1 MSERSPAAGDL
12 TTDVSPAEI
21 FGDSDLPAWRN
32 RALLV
37 FDRVPIPAAV
47 CRTDGTVLL
56 ANPAMAAEWRT
67 TPGRLRGRDVLE
79 LFHPRSVEQVQ
90 RIVEAV
96 RHGHRS
102 RYPVLVHWPGP
113 DGLQRYGELTADT
126 VSDTPEAP
134 LWLLVLLRV
143 LGTQDTPVEPPR
155 SPTEKV
161 TDRERAV
168 LALAAGGATTAQ
180 IARAVGLTTDGVSYH
195 LTQLSRRWGVAN
207 RTALVARAYVLGV
220 LDAGVWPP
228 KARDL

>member
-1 MSERSPAAGDL
+1 M
-12 TTDVSPAEI
+12 DVDPEEL
-21 FGDSDLPAWRN
+21 FGNADVPAWRN

-47 CRTDGTVLL
+47 CRTDGIVLL
-56 ANPAMAAEWRT
+56 ANPAMAAEWQT
-67 TPGRLRGRDVLE
+67 TPGRLRGRQVLE

-102 RYPVLVHWPGP
+102 RYPVLVHWSGP
-113 DGLQRYGELTADT
+113 DGRERHGELTADT

-143 LGTQDTPVEPPR
+143 LGTRDTPEEPTRPR
-155 SPTEKV
+155 SEKV
-161 TDRERAV
+161 TAMERAI

-180 IARAVGLTTDGVSYH
+180 IARAVDLTVDGVSYH
-195 LTQLSRRWGVAN
+195 ITRLSRRWGVAN

-220 LDAGVWPP
+220 LDPGVWPP
-228 KARDL
+228 TAEPARTEGHRPDAGQP